1 MPHVPLSLTR
11 VLQTN
16 KVVVVLNGRYAGRKA
31 VIVKSFDEGTTS
43 RPYGH
48 ALVVG
53 IDNYPRKARPVLMHA
68 CVFHEHINCDVW
80 AYLAISTSHDG
91 CPKRKAGMYIFARR
105 LIIVP

>member
-1 MPHVPLSLTR
+1 MDGPTPTPP
-11 VLQTN
+11 QTN

-53 IDNYPRKARPVLMHA
+53 IDNYPRKVCTGL
-68 CVFHEHINCDVW
+68 W
-80 AYLAISTSHDG
+80 G
-91 CPKRKAGMYIFARR
+91 
-105 LIIVP
+105 